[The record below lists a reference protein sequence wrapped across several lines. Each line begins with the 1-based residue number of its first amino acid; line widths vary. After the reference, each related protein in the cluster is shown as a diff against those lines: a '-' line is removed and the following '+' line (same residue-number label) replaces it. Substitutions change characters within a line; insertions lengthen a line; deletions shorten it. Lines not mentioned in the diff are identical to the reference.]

1 MMNVH
6 GNCCERLA
14 VTLFYGAK
22 ALSANVSVPK
32 SAKGY
37 LVAAKKKQNP
47 NLAQHILL
55 KYATR
60 ASK

>member
-1 MMNVH
+1 MMNVD

-22 ALSANVSVPK
+22 ALSANVSVAK

-47 NLAQHILL
+47 REWPVRWNSHCC
-55 KYATR
+55 
-60 ASK
+60 